1 LKTFLLATI
10 LTAAV
15 SNITHAQTAAIATE
29 PASTITEPA
38 VKTMTKEEKSAA
50 KAKKEAD
57 LVEAFTKADL
67 STDEQLKCRAVLEAS
82 NEQTKPIKADA
93 SLSDDAKKAKLDA
106 VYKERNESLKA
117 IMGDAKFKIFKAMQK
132 AQKEAAKAKAE

>member
-29 PASTITEPA
+29 PASTITVPA
-38 VKTMTKEEKSAA
+38 VKTMTKEEKIAA

-106 VYKERNESLKA
+106 IYKERNESLKA

>member
-10 LTAAV
+10 LTATIC
-15 SNITHAQTAAIATE
+15 NTTHAQTAAIAAE
-29 PASTITEPA
+29 PATTTIEPA
-38 VKTMTKEEKSAA
+38 VKTMTKEEKIAA

-57 LVEAFTKADL
+57 LVEAFTKAEL
-67 STDEQLKCRAVLEAS
+67 SADEQLKCRAVLEAS

-93 SLSDDAKKAKLDA
+93 SLSEDAKKAKLDA
-106 VYKERNESLKA
+106 VYKERNDNLKA
-117 IMGDAKFKIFKAMQK
+117 IMGDAKFKIFKATQK